1 MHIANS
7 SQIARYSLDW
17 NYTVPQLFSHFS
29 TLPWAVLLD
38 SADAEHP
45 DAKFDLISAWPL
57 ATLTTHGNTSEI
69 CQQQK
74 QKQWSAADPWQ
85 LLRQLLADYFPD
97 SKPTILP
104 FGGGAIGCFG
114 YDLGRKLE
122 QLPDIAADDIAFPQL
137 AVGIYDW
144 ALLHD
149 KQTQGWQLLHY
160 AGEAAL
166 NATLARLQALLATP
180 PAATTPFTLASY
192 WQPQLSKSEYLEK
205 FQRIQHYLHSGDCYQ
220 INLTQRF
227 STDYQGDEWQAY
239 CALRQANTA
248 PFSAFMRLPQGC
260 ALSISPERFMTVTAA
275 GQIQTKPIKGTAPR
289 SDNAAADRQLAVEL
303 QQSAKN
309 RAENLMIVDL
319 LRNDIGKIAT
329 PGSVTVP
336 SLFALESF
344 PAVHHLVSTVTGQLP
359 DDVTPLT
366 LLRSAF
372 PGGSIT
378 GAPKIRAMEII
389 EELEPSR
396 RNLYCGAI
404 AYISQ
409 HGTMDSNIA
418 IRTLVAA
425 EGKLHCWAGGGI
437 VADSDGDA
445 EYQECHDKV
454 SRILPLLQ
462 QFKE

>member
-1 MHIANS
+1 MHISNC
-7 SQIARYSLDW
+7 SQIALCALDW
-17 NYTVPQLFSHFS
+17 DYTVPQLFSHFAG
-29 TLPWAVLLD
+29 LPWAVLLD
-38 SADAEHP
+38 SADAAHP
-45 DAKFDLISAWPL
+45 DARFDLISAWPL
-57 ATLTTHGNTSEI
+57 ATLTTHGDTSEI
-69 CQQQK
+69 CDRHGQK
-74 QKQWSAADPWQ
+74 QLSAVEPFQ
-85 LLRQLLADYFPD
+85 LLQQLLADCFPD
-97 SKPTILP
+97 IRPTTLP
-104 FGGGAIGCFG
+104 FSGGAIGCFG

-122 QLPDIAADDIAFPQL
+122 KLPALAADDIAFPQL

-144 ALLHD
+144 ALLRD
-149 KQTQGWQLLHY
+149 KQTGRWQLMHY
-160 AGEAAL
+160 AGEQAL
-166 NATLARLQALLATP
+166 SAMLARLNSLLATP
-180 PAATTPFTLASY
+180 AAAVGQFRLCND
-192 WQPQLSKSEYLEK
+192 WQAQLTKPQYLEK
-205 FQRIQHYLHSGDCYQ
+205 FQRIQQYLHSGDCYQ

-227 STDYQGDEWQAY
+227 TADYQGDEWQAY
-239 CALRQANTA
+239 CALRQANAA
-248 PFSAFMRLPQGC
+248 PFSAFIRLPQGC
-260 ALSISPERFMTVTAA
+260 ALSISPERFISVSSD

-289 SDNAAADRQLAVEL
+289 SDNVDEDLQLAAEL
-303 QQSAKN
+303 QQSEKN

-319 LRNDIGKIAT
+319 LRNDIGKVAA
-329 PGSVTVP
+329 PGSVKVP

-359 DDVTPLT
+359 IDVHPLT
-366 LLRSAF
+366 LLRAAF

-437 VADSDGDA
+437 VADSEGTA
-445 EYQECHDKV
+445 EYQESYDKV
-454 SRILPLLQ
+454 SRILPLLS